1 MHYRVSNGER
11 LQLIGGNVYINQID
25 HDVGL
30 WDSDVMFVSPTF
42 VLVPCDLIIP
52 RCIFQK
58 KIWWQ
63 CHVFHFKYVFE

>member
-30 WDSDVMFVSPTF
+30 WDSDVMTISSTF
-42 VLVPCDLIIP
+42 ALVPCDLILP
-52 RCIFQK
+52 RHIIHGGK
-58 KIWWQ
+58 KST
-63 CHVFHFKYVFE
+63 HEGSLMV

>member
-30 WDSDVMFVSPTF
+30 WDSDFMSVSPTY
-42 VLVPCDLIIP
+42 VPVPCDLIIP
-52 RCIFQK
+52 QRIFQVK
-58 KIWWQ
+58 K
-63 CHVFHFKYVFE
+63 